1 MKFIPKILALLLVF
15 GISTF
20 SVFAINSPIN
30 VLSSNVTETNSLL
43 SWDAAEN
50 ALGYNVYFS
59 TVSPIEL
66 LTAEKKE
73 YINGLEVMLDDLSA
87 NTQYYYIVSAF
98 DSEGIQSDF
107 SDEYTFSTT

>member
-73 YINGLEVMLDDLSA
+73 YINGLGGYFMSV
-87 NTQYYYIVSAF
+87 QQFIFIF
-98 DSEGIQSDF
+98 DGYLPLIFDISINRS
-107 SDEYTFSTT
+107 